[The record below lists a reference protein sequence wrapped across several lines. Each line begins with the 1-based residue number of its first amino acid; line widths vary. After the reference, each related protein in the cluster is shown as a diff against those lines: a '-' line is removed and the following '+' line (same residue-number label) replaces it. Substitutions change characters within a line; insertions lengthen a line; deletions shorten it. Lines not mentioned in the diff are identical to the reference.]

1 MIPGG
6 RCPTAPRVIARMP
19 QARPMASPGVASWPL
34 AGSAHMCVSF
44 ARWMSALEQPC
55 TLMELCAHT
64 PMGSWAVGGRCGP
77 SGRVL
82 ADSPHPW
89 AANALLLAVQNLL
102 LVSNTPQQPRA
113 RRLPVV

>member
-44 ARWMSALEQPC
+44 ARSMSALEQPC

-89 AANALLLAVQNLL
+89 AASALLLAVQNLL
-102 LVSNTPQQPRA
+102 LVSSTPQQPRA